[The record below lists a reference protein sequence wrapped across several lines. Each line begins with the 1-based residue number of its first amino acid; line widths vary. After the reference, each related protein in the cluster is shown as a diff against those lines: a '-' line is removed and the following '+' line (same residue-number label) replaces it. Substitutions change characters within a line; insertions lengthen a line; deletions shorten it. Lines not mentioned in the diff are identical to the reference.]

1 MQISSVLTPTTGG
14 DVIMSCDFQIFI
26 ILAQVLQFELVLQFV
41 MILISQSS
49 LFSRIFTICDWWGSS
64 YLNGNFSNVNDL
76 SLTKGLNSDYNSEEE
91 EEEEEEEKQQDEDS
105 SSEESR

>member
-14 DVIMSCDFQIFI
+14 DVIIWNG
-26 ILAQVLQFELVLQFV
+26 AT
-41 MILISQSS
+41 LIYDEFCYRAPCSVEYSPFGKCNDH
-49 LFSRIFTICDWWGSS
+49 LGNCIC
-64 YLNGNFSNVNDL
+64 NNIAI
-76 SLTKGLNSDYNSEEE
+76 GLNSDYNSEEE